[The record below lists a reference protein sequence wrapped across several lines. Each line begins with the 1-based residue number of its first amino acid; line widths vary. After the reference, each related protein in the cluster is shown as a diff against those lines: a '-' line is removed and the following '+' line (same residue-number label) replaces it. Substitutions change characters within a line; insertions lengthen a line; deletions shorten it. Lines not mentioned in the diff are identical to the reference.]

1 MQDINKILFIFVLL
15 FLTISS
21 KLDKMKDIEDLTLEE
36 KLGQLLVIGFQ
47 EPILTDEIR
56 ALIRQYKFGNFIFFT
71 RNIVD
76 LPQLEKLTR
85 DIYEEV
91 MDSIGI
97 MPFIAID
104 QEGGNVV
111 GITDKVMFYPGS
123 MTLAATDLSNAEIIG
138 HMIGKH
144 LLSLGINMN
153 FAPVLDINNNP
164 KNPVIGT
171 RSYSDKPEIV
181 SKYGIEVIKGMKSE
195 GVIATGKHFPGH
207 GDVEIDS
214 HKGLPVLPFDKE
226 RLYNMELK
234 PFINAI
240 NNDVQNIM
248 AAHIVFQEVDKE
260 NPATVSKDILKGI
273 LRDEL
278 NYTGLITSD
287 CMEMSAIFETITTP
301 VGVLKG
307 IQAGDDLV
315 LVCHTK
321 QRQIDSVNLLKLSI
335 EDKSLSIEEVDEKVK
350 RILKYKNEV
359 YSVMNKKF
367 FNNPDSLEI
376 FDDES
381 QEEIYQ
387 NIVDSSLTFVNG
399 KKLELK
405 GKTLIYWS
413 KQFVSSTLVKDILN
427 VDNMGELINKEIPS
441 AETLEYITDQYS
453 EKLVK
458 ESKIY
463 ETVVFISFDA
473 FSSQNQAKMI
483 NEIND
488 ICSNFYVISIRNPYD
503 YLNINQAINY
513 YTLYEST
520 PHSMRTVVKFL
531 KGEIDAKG
539 KLPVTL
545 SFD

>member
-1 MQDINKILFIFVLL
+1 MKEINQIFFIFVLL
-15 FLTISS
+15 FLNISS
-21 KLDKMKDIEDLTLEE
+21 KLDKMKDFEDLTLEE
-36 KLGQLLVIGFQ
+36 KLGQLLVIGFH
-47 EPILTDEIR
+47 EPILTDEVR
-56 ALIRQYKFGNFIFFT
+56 ALIRQYKFGNFILFA
-71 RNIVD
+71 RNVVD

-104 QEGGNVV
+104 QEGGNT
-111 GITDKVMFYPGS
+111 IRIMDKLTFYPGS

-138 HMIGKH
+138 HMMGKH
-144 LLSLGINMN
+144 LISLGINMN

-164 KNPVIGT
+164 KNPIIGI

-181 SKYGIEVIKGMKSE
+181 SKYGIEVMKGMKSE
-195 GVIATGKHFPGH
+195 GVIATVKHFPGH

-214 HKGLPVLPFDKE
+214 HLGLPKLPFDKE

-234 PFINAI
+234 PFIDAI

-278 NYTGLITSD
+278 KYTGLITSD
-287 CMEMSAIFETITTP
+287 CMEMKAISKTITTP
-301 VGVLKG
+301 GGVLKG

-315 LVCHTK
+315 LVSHTK
-321 QRQIDSVNLLKLSI
+321 QLQIDSANLLKLSI

-359 YSVMNKKF
+359 YSIMNKKF
-367 FNNPDSLEI
+367 FNNPDNLEI
-376 FDDES
+376 FNDES
-381 QEEIYQ
+381 QGEILQ

-413 KQFVSSTLVKDILN
+413 QQFASTIAEDILN
-427 VDNMGELINKEIPS
+427 GDNMGDLLNKEIPS
-441 AETLEYITDQYS
+441 ADTLEYIANQYS
-453 EKLVK
+453 KKLVK
-458 ESKIY
+458 EAKIY
-463 ETVVFISFDA
+463 DTVVFISFNA
-473 FSSQNQAKMI
+473 FSYKNQTKMI

-503 YLNINQAINY
+503 YLYLNQSINY

-520 PHSMRTVVKFL
+520 PNSMRTVVKFL
-531 KGEIDAKG
+531 KGKIDATG

-545 SFD
+545 SFN

>member
-1 MQDINKILFIFVLL
+1 MKAINQIFFIFVLL
-15 FLTISS
+15 FLNISS
-21 KLDKMKDIEDLTLEE
+21 KLDKMKDFEDLTLEE
-36 KLGQLLVIGFQ
+36 KLGQLLVIGFH
-47 EPILTDEIR
+47 EPVLTDEVR
-56 ALIRQYKFGNFIFFT
+56 ALIRQYKFGNFILFA
-71 RNIVD
+71 RNAVD

-104 QEGGNVV
+104 QEGGNTVR
-111 GITDKVMFYPGS
+111 IMDKLTFYPGS
-123 MTLAATDLSNAEIIG
+123 MTLAATDLSNAETIG
-138 HMIGKH
+138 HMMGKH
-144 LLSLGINMN
+144 LISLGINMN

-164 KNPVIGT
+164 KNPIIGI

-181 SKYGIEVIKGMKSE
+181 SKYGIEVMEGMKSE
-195 GVIATGKHFPGH
+195 GVIATVKHFPGH

-214 HKGLPVLPFDKE
+214 HKGLPVLPFDKK
-226 RLYNMELK
+226 RLYNIELK
-234 PFINAI
+234 PFIDAI

-248 AAHIVFQEVDKE
+248 AAHIVFQEVDEE

-278 NYTGLITSD
+278 KYTGLITSD
-287 CMEMSAIFETITTP
+287 CMEMKAISKTITTP
-301 VGVLKG
+301 GGVLKG

-315 LVCHTK
+315 LVSHTK
-321 QRQIDSVNLLKLSI
+321 QLQIDSINLLKLSI
-335 EDKSLSIEEVDEKVK
+335 GDKSLSIEEVDEKVK

-367 FNNPDSLEI
+367 FNNPDNLEI
-376 FDDES
+376 FNDES
-381 QEEIYQ
+381 QGEILQ

-413 KQFVSSTLVKDILN
+413 QQFASTIAEDILN
-427 VDNMGELINKEIPS
+427 GDNMGDLLNKEIPS
-441 AETLEYITDQYS
+441 ADTLEYIADQYS

-463 ETVVFISFDA
+463 DTVVFISFNA
-473 FSSQNQAKMI
+473 FTYQNQTKMI

-503 YLNINQAINY
+503 YLYLNQSINY

-520 PHSMRTVVKFL
+520 PNSMRTVVKFL
-531 KGEIDAKG
+531 KGEIDATG

>member
-1 MQDINKILFIFVLL
+1 MFFIFALL
-15 FLTISS
+15 FLNISS
-21 KLDKMKDIEDLTLEE
+21 KLDKMKDFEDLTLEE
-36 KLGQLLVIGFQ
+36 KLGQLLVIGFH
-47 EPILTDEIR
+47 EPVLTDEVR
-56 ALIRQYKFGNFIFFT
+56 ALIRKYKFGNFILFA
-71 RNIVD
+71 RNVVD

-104 QEGGNVV
+104 QEGGNTVR
-111 GITDKVMFYPGS
+111 IMDKLTFYPGS
-123 MTLAATDLSNAEIIG
+123 MTLAASDLSNAEIIG
-138 HMIGKH
+138 HMMGKH
-144 LLSLGINMN
+144 LISLGINMN

-164 KNPVIGT
+164 KNPIIGI

-181 SKYGIEVIKGMKSE
+181 SKYGIEVMKGMKSE
-195 GVIATGKHFPGH
+195 GVISTVKHFPGH

-214 HKGLPVLPFDKE
+214 HLGLPVLPFDKE

-234 PFINAI
+234 PFIDAI

-278 NYTGLITSD
+278 KYTGLITSD
-287 CMEMSAIFETITTP
+287 CMEMKAISDTITTP
-301 VGVLKG
+301 GGVLKG

-315 LVCHTK
+315 LVSHTK
-321 QRQIDSVNLLKLSI
+321 QLQIDSANLLKLSI

-367 FNNPDSLEI
+367 FNNPDNLEI
-376 FDDES
+376 FNDES
-381 QEEIYQ
+381 QGEVLQ

-413 KQFVSSTLVKDILN
+413 QQFASTIAEDILN
-427 VDNMGELINKEIPS
+427 GDNMGDLINKEIPS
-441 AETLEYITDQYS
+441 ADTLEYIADQYS

-463 ETVVFISFDA
+463 DTVVFISFNA
-473 FSSQNQAKMI
+473 FSYQNQTKMI

-503 YLNINQAINY
+503 YLYLNQSINY

-520 PHSMRTVVKFL
+520 PNSMRTVVKFL
-531 KGEIDAKG
+531 KGEIDAEG

>member
-1 MQDINKILFIFVLL
+1 MKAINQIFFIFVLL
-15 FLTISS
+15 FLNISS
-21 KLDKMKDIEDLTLEE
+21 KLDKMKDFEDLTLEE
-36 KLGQLLVIGFQ
+36 KLGQLLVIGFH
-47 EPILTDEIR
+47 EPVLTDEVR
-56 ALIRQYKFGNFIFFT
+56 ALIRQYKFGNFILFA
-71 RNIVD
+71 RNVVD

-104 QEGGNVV
+104 QEGGNTVR
-111 GITDKVMFYPGS
+111 IMDKLTFYPGS
-123 MTLAATDLSNAEIIG
+123 MTLAATDLSNAETIG
-138 HMIGKH
+138 HMMGKH
-144 LLSLGINMN
+144 LISLGINMN

-164 KNPVIGT
+164 KNPIIGI

-181 SKYGIEVIKGMKSE
+181 SKYGIEVMEGMKSE
-195 GVIATGKHFPGH
+195 GVIATVKHFPGH

-234 PFINAI
+234 PFIDAI

-248 AAHIVFQEVDKE
+248 AAHIVFQEVDEE

-278 NYTGLITSD
+278 KYTGLITSD
-287 CMEMSAIFETITTP
+287 CMEMKAISKTITTP
-301 VGVLKG
+301 GGVLKG

-315 LVCHTK
+315 LVSHTK
-321 QRQIDSVNLLKLSI
+321 QLQIDSINLLKLSI
-335 EDKSLSIEEVDEKVK
+335 GDKSLSIEEVDEKVK

-367 FNNPDSLEI
+367 FNNPDNLEI
-376 FDDES
+376 FNDES
-381 QEEIYQ
+381 QGEILQ

-413 KQFVSSTLVKDILN
+413 QQFASTIAEDILN
-427 VDNMGELINKEIPS
+427 GDNMGDLLNKEIPS
-441 AETLEYITDQYS
+441 ADTLEYIADQYS

-463 ETVVFISFDA
+463 DTVVFISFNA
-473 FSSQNQAKMI
+473 FTYQNQTKMI

-503 YLNINQAINY
+503 YLYLNQSINY

-520 PHSMRTVVKFL
+520 PNSMRTVVKFL
-531 KGEIDAKG
+531 KGEIDATG